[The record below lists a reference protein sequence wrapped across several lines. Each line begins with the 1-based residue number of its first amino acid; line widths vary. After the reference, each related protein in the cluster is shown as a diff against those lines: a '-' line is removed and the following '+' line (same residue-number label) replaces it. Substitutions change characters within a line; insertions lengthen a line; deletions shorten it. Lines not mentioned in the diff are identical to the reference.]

1 MSVVSNTTVLSN
13 FASIGQLAVLRH
25 LFGVVFVPT
34 EVFAEI
40 EDAQREGY
48 TLFAGIEQHTFP
60 LVEHGWLHLISL
72 DETELRLTA
81 TLSAGLHRG
90 ERSCLSI
97 AIRRDWLMLSDDRA
111 ARAEARLRQARFSGS
126 IGCLVLAV
134 ERGLVPLAQANEWLS
149 AMIAQGYYAPLT
161 DLSLLVN
168 RRPAEIR
175 PRPDADQMST

>member
-1 MSVVSNTTVLSN
+1 VSVVSNTTVLSN

-25 LFGVVFVPT
+25 LFGVVCVPT

-40 EDAQREGY
+40 EDAQHEGY
-48 TLFAGIEQHTFP
+48 PFFADIEQQTYP
-60 LVEHGWLHLISL
+60 LVETGWLHLISL
-72 DETELRLTA
+72 DETELRLAA

-90 ERSCLSI
+90 ERSCI
-97 AIRRDWLMLSDDRA
+97 AIALQRNWLMLTDDRA

-134 ERGLVPLAQANEWLS
+134 ERGLIPLAQANGWLE

-161 DLSLLVN
+161 DLSLLIN
-168 RRPAEIR
+168 RGPA
-175 PRPDADQMST
+175 